1 LPFHIADQS
10 GELPLKTLDH
20 KASRIEDHVR
30 VRSASWLLGAV
41 AIVVCAWFAL
51 GARQAI
57 DTQRATAIALRGKT
71 ADSRELREVRSLV
84 HGATLLNPDKQPDL
98 LLARVEIEHG
108 DLAQARHAFEALTRS
123 EPQNIEAW
131 ALLAAASGSQPSVLR
146 QALRHVHE
154 LEPRVQ

>member
-1 LPFHIADQS
+1 MR
-10 GELPLKTLDH
+10 G
-20 KASRIEDHVR
+20 AS
-30 VRSASWLLGAV
+30 LLVGAI

-57 DTQRATAIALRGKT
+57 DTQRATAIAVRGKT
-71 ADSRELREVRSLV
+71 AGVARLGEVRSLV
-84 HGATLLNPDKQPDL
+84 HGARLLNPDRLPDV

-108 DLAQARHAFEALTRS
+108 DLAQARRMLKATTRS

-131 ALLAAASGSQPSVLR
+131 ALLAAASGTEPSLLG

-154 LEPRVQ
+154 LEPRVP